1 MVDFRSL
8 EIFYWVSQ
16 LESFSKAAERL
27 NTTQPAVSQRIAALE
42 AELKTRLFARTSRS
56 ISLTEKGR
64 VLVDYAERFLRLRA
78 AMMEAVA
85 TRDAMSGVV
94 RLGVAETIVQT
105 WLSRFIERAHA
116 VYPNVLIDLTVDI
129 TPVMRDALVS
139 RELDLAFLLGPI
151 TEPNMANLDLGSYRL
166 AVVAASDL
174 EVGPEPLPLRD
185 ILKYPII
192 TYPKSTYPYT
202 FLRETLSVPEMGT
215 PRIFSNSSLSTII
228 RMTEDHIGLSVIPP
242 EVIRRELAA
251 GKLRIVETV
260 LDLPP
265 LLFTASYPMTLGGGI
280 AASLAALAAEVAQQD
295 RLGEVDRGAEL
306 LPSSRRS
313 E

>member
-78 AMMEAVA
+78 AMMEVVA
-85 TRDAMSGVV
+85 NPEAMSGVV
-94 RLGVAETIVQT
+94 RLGVSETIVQT

-116 VYPNVLIDLTVDI
+116 VYPNVLIDLTVDV

-139 RELDLAFLLGPI
+139 RELDLAFLLGPL

-166 AVVAASDL
+166 AVVAAADL
-174 EVGPEPLPLRD
+174 SVGPEPLSLQD

-192 TYPKSTYPYT
+192 TYPKSTYPYA
-202 FLRETLSVPEMGT
+202 FMRETLSAAQLGA

-228 RMTEDHIGLSVIPP
+228 RMTEDHIGLSVIPSD
-242 EVIRRELAA
+242 VVRGELAA
-251 GKLRIVETV
+251 GKLRVVETV
-260 LDLPP
+260 IDLPA
-265 LLFTASYPMTLGGGI
+265 LTFTASYPMTLGGGL
-280 AASLAALAAEVAQQD
+280 AASLAAMAASVAQQD
-295 RLGEVDRGAEL
+295 RAEKGDGTG
-306 LPSSRRS
+306 R
-313 E
+313 

>member
-8 EIFYWVSQ
+8 EIFYWVAQ
-16 LESFSKAAERL
+16 LESFSRAAERL

-85 TRDAMSGVV
+85 TPEAMSGVV
-94 RLGVAETIVQT
+94 RLGVSETIVQT

-129 TPVMRDALVS
+129 TPVMRDALVG
-139 RELDLAFLLGPI
+139 RELDLAFLLGPL

-174 EVGPEPLPLRD
+174 VVGPEPLALRD

-202 FLRETLSVPEMGT
+202 FMRETLSVPEMGT

-260 LDLPP
+260 LDLPA
-265 LLFTASYPMTLGGGI
+265 LLFTASYPMTLGGGM

-295 RLGEVDRGAEL
+295 RLG
-306 LPSSRRS
+306 
-313 E
+313 

>member
-85 TRDAMSGVV
+85 TPEAMSGVV
-94 RLGVAETIVQT
+94 RLGVSETIVQT

-139 RELDLAFLLGPI
+139 RELDLAFLLGPL

-174 EVGPEPLPLRD
+174 VVGPEPLALRD

-202 FLRETLSVPEMGT
+202 FMRETLSVPEMGT

-242 EVIRRELAA
+242 EVIRGELAA

-260 LDLPP
+260 LDLPA
-265 LLFTASYPMTLGGGI
+265 LSFTASYPMTLGGGI
-280 AASLAALAAEVAQQD
+280 AGSLAALAAEVAQQD
-295 RLGEVDRGAEL
+295 RVGRADRGG
-306 LPSSRRS
+306 
-313 E
+313 

>member
-174 EVGPEPLPLRD
+174 EVGPEPLALRD

-251 GKLRIVETV
+251 GKLRIVETA

>member
-42 AELKTRLFARTSRS
+42 TELRTRLFERSSRS

-64 VLVDYAERFLRLRA
+64 VLVDYAERFLRLRS
-78 AMMEAVA
+78 AMLEAVA
-85 TRDAMSGVV
+85 TPEAMRGVV

-116 VYPNVLIDLTVDI
+116 VYPNVLIDITVDVS
-129 TPVMRDALVS
+129 PVMRDALVK
-139 RELDLAFLLGPI
+139 RELDLAFLLGPVN
-151 TEPNMANLDLGSYRL
+151 EPNMSNLDLGSYAL
-166 AVVAASDL
+166 AFIAASDL
-174 EVGPEPLPLRD
+174 SLAAEPLSRRD
-185 ILKYPII
+185 LLKYPLI

-202 FLRETLSVPEMGT
+202 FLREVLSIPDIGS
-215 PRIFSNSSLSTII
+215 PRLFSNSSLSTII

-242 EVIRRELAA
+242 DVIRAELAA
-251 GKLRIVETV
+251 GKLRVVETEV
-260 LDLPP
+260 ALPDLA
-265 LLFTASYPMTLGGGI
+265 FTASYPMAMGGGI
-280 AASLAALAAEVAQQD
+280 AGPLAALAAEVARED
-295 RLGEVDRGAEL
+295 RAGELANKRA
-306 LPSSRRS
+306 
-313 E
+313 

>member
-42 AELKTRLFARTSRS
+42 AELKTRLFVRTSRS
-56 ISLTEKGR
+56 IALTEKGR

-85 TRDAMSGVV
+85 TPEAMSGVV

-105 WLSRFIERAHA
+105 WLARFIERAHA

-129 TPVMRDALVS
+129 TPVMREALMN
-139 RELDLAFLLGPI
+139 RELDLAFMLGPLN
-151 TEPNMANLDLGSYRL
+151 EPNMANLHLSSYSLGF
-166 AVVAASDL
+166 VAASDL
-174 EVGPEPLPLRD
+174 AIGREPLSLRD

-192 TYPKSTYPYT
+192 TYPKSTYPYI
-202 FLRETLSVPEMGT
+202 FMREILSVPELGT

-242 EVIRRELAA
+242 DVIRPELAA
-251 GKLRIVETV
+251 GKLRIVETE
-260 LDLPP
+260 LALPS
-265 LLFTASYPMTLGGGI
+265 LTFTASYPMALGGGI
-280 AASLAALAAEVAQQD
+280 AGMLAALAAEVA
-295 RLGEVDRGAEL
+295 REE
-306 LPSSRRS
+306 RR
-313 E
+313 EMTDHTKGP

>member
-85 TRDAMSGVV
+85 TPEAMSGVV
-94 RLGVAETIVQT
+94 RLGVSETIVQT

-139 RELDLAFLLGPI
+139 RELDLAFLLGPL

-174 EVGPEPLPLRD
+174 VVGLEPLALRD

-202 FLRETLSVPEMGT
+202 FMRETLSVPEMGT

-242 EVIRRELAA
+242 EVIRGELAA

-260 LDLPP
+260 LDLPA
-265 LLFTASYPMTLGGGI
+265 LSFTASYPMTLGGGI
-280 AASLAALAAEVAQQD
+280 AGSLAALAAEVAQQD
-295 RLGEVDRGAEL
+295 RIGRADRGG
-306 LPSSRRS
+306 
-313 E
+313 

>member
-8 EIFYWVSQ
+8 EIFYWVAQ
-16 LESFSKAAERL
+16 LESFSRAAERL

-85 TRDAMSGVV
+85 TPEAMSGVV
-94 RLGVAETIVQT
+94 RLGVSETIVQT
-105 WLSRFIERAHA
+105 WLARFIERAHA

-129 TPVMRDALVS
+129 TPVMRDALVG
-139 RELDLAFLLGPI
+139 RELDLAFLLGPL

-174 EVGPEPLPLRD
+174 VVGPEPLALRD

-202 FLRETLSVPEMGT
+202 FMRETLSVPEMGT

-260 LDLPP
+260 LDLPA
-265 LLFTASYPMTLGGGI
+265 LLFTASYPMTLGGGM

-295 RLGEVDRGAEL
+295 RLG
-306 LPSSRRS
+306 
-313 E
+313 